1 VTPGDVGYNVAI
13 AAAVVGVGSAMKRSG
28 GVSIIA
34 ATIAC
39 GAVAFDFWSGP
50 PRRFIGFD
58 REPWAWSAFAAGGV
72 AADAQYYYTRLG
84 MIGTNVGKQEITL
97 DDAYFSSGITG
108 AQVHL
113 KVQMPTEAVSIK
125 DISPVSPSVN
135 VGLFMELNPPSGL
148 SAVDLLKR
156 WGPFSFVVSYNGR
169 IEKID
174 FTRDQTIQLVTR
186 KSEPWPY
193 VTLRR
198 TSEN

>member
-1 VTPGDVGYNVAI
+1 
-13 AAAVVGVGSAMKRSG
+13 
-28 GVSIIA
+28 
-34 ATIAC
+34 
-39 GAVAFDFWSGP
+39 
-50 PRRFIGFD
+50 
-58 REPWAWSAFAAGGV
+58 
-72 AADAQYYYTRLG
+72 
-84 MIGTNVGKQEITL
+84 L